1 MESEVMKFIKEHMTA
16 IIVSIVCLILAILVF
31 VAIYS
36 MFNPSNSKDIYGSRL
51 DNEVVVTD
59 TDVENVKTKLNESGI
74 VNTITY
80 NKNVRI
86 IKFIINVK
94 DDTKIEESYKLGDI
108 ILENFS
114 KEILTYY
121 DVEVYVTSNTD
132 SYPMIGYHSK
142 NADTFTWTVNR
153 GEVSE

>member
-1 MESEVMKFIKEHMTA
+1 MKFIKEHKTG
-16 IIVSIVCLILAILVF
+16 IIVGVVCLILAILVF
-31 VAIYS
+31 VAVYS
-36 MFNPSNSKDIYGSRL
+36 MFNPSNSKGIYGSRL
-51 DNEVVVTD
+51 DNEVVVSD
-59 TDVENVKTKLNESGI
+59 SDIENIKTKLNETSI

-94 DDTKIEESYKLGDI
+94 DDTEIEESYKLGNL

-114 KEILTYY
+114 KEILNYY

-132 SYPMIGYHSK
+132 NYPIIGYCSK
-142 NADTFTWTVNR
+142 NADTFTWTLNR
-153 GEVSE
+153 SEINE

>member
-1 MESEVMKFIKEHMTA
+1 MKFIKEHKMGIIIGA
-16 IIVSIVCLILAILVF
+16 ICLILMVVLFLTV
-31 VAIYS
+31 YS

-51 DNEVVVTD
+51 DGEVTVSD
-59 TDVENVKTKLNESGI
+59 SDVETVKSKLNESGI
-74 VNTITY
+74 INSITY

-94 DDTKIEESYKLGDI
+94 DDTKVEDAQKVCNT
-108 ILENFS
+108 ILETFS
-114 KEILTYY
+114 KEILEYY
-121 DVEVYVTSNTD
+121 DVEVYVTSNLD
-132 SYPMIGYHSK
+132 SYPIIGYSSK

>member
-1 MESEVMKFIKEHMTA
+1 MKFIKEHKTG
-16 IIVSIVCLILAILVF
+16 IIVGVVCLILAILVF
-31 VAIYS
+31 VAVYS
-36 MFNPSNSKDIYGSRL
+36 MFNPSNSKGIYGSRL
-51 DNEVVVTD
+51 DNEVVVSD
-59 TDVENVKTKLNESGI
+59 SDIENIKTKLNETSI

-94 DDTKIEESYKLGDI
+94 DDTKIEESYKLGNL

-114 KEILTYY
+114 KEILNYY

-132 SYPMIGYHSK
+132 NYPIIGYCSK
-142 NADTFTWTVNR
+142 NADTFTWTLNR
-153 GEVSE
+153 SEINE

>member
-1 MESEVMKFIKEHMTA
+1 MKFIKEHKMGL
-16 IIVSIVCLILAILVF
+16 IIGVVCFALAILVF
-31 VAIYS
+31 VTVYS

-51 DNEVVVTD
+51 DNEVAVSD
-59 TDVENVKTKLNESGI
+59 SDVEIVKTKLNETGI

-94 DDTKIEESYKLGDI
+94 DDTKVKDSYELGDI

-114 KEILTYY
+114 EEILKYY

-142 NADTFTWTVNR
+142 VADKFTWTLNR
-153 GEVSE
+153 GETSE